1 MTGADAR
8 VALVTGG
15 AGGLGIA
22 IAEALCADGTSVI
35 ENINQIDRGYE
46 DIDGRLRSL
55 GARIKRI

>member
-1 MTGADAR
+1 M
-8 VALVTGG
+8 
-15 AGGLGIA
+15 IA
-22 IAEALCADGTSVI
+22 ALCADGTSVI

>member
-1 MTGADAR
+1 MHKALLNRADGSR
-8 VALVTGG
+8 PHH
-15 AGGLGIA
+15 
-22 IAEALCADGTSVI
+22 ADGTSVI